1 MIFAEKL
8 QTLRKQYNYSQEDL
22 AEICNVSRQSISK
35 WEAGTTLPEIDKIVL
50 LSRLFQVS
58 VDVLLK
64 DELTLNSVREVHTC
78 GMNAVTD
85 VTAAIYEGVLI
96 KESLADEN
104 ALDYMNI
111 NKVELWKTKS
121 IPKYWTALSFT
132 SAHVDFPQIISKAIL
147 KEDAESGN
155 WFVDFKAGNT
165 KYVVFHER
173 VLKYTIGNAE
183 EKEKVCSACRELG
196 IPDGQM
202 NWAE

>member
-1 MIFAEKL
+1 MGGRNCIAGN
-8 QTLRKQYNYSQEDL
+8 RKNNITQ
-22 AEICNVSRQSISK
+22 
-35 WEAGTTLPEIDKIVL
+35 PP
-50 LSRLFQVS
+50 FQVS

-64 DELTLNSVREVHTC
+64 EELTLNSVKEVHTC
-78 GMNAVTD
+78 GMNAVTEE
-85 VTAAIYEGVLI
+85 TAALYEGVLI

-121 IPKYWTALSFT
+121 IPKYWTALFFT
-132 SAHVDFPQIISKAIL
+132 SAHVDFPQIISKAIHE
-147 KEDAESGN
+147 EDGEAGN

-165 KYVVFHER
+165 KYVVFHEK
-173 VLKYTIGNAE
+173 VLNYTIGNAE
-183 EKEKVCSACRELG
+183 EKELVCKVCRELG

>member
-1 MIFAEKL
+1 MRETGI
-8 QTLRKQYNYSQEDL
+8 
-22 AEICNVSRQSISK
+22 
-35 WEAGTTLPEIDKIVL
+35 TLPEVEKLIFL
-50 LSRLFQVS
+50 GRLFRVS

-64 DELTLNSVREVHTC
+64 DELTLNSVKEVHTC
-78 GMNAVTD
+78 GMNAVTQE
-85 VTAAIYEGVLI
+85 AAALYEGILI

-132 SAHVDFPQIISKAIL
+132 SDHVDFPQIIAKAIL
-147 KEDAESGN
+147 AEDGEAGN
-155 WFVDFKAGNT
+155 WFVDFKAGNI
-165 KYVVFHER
+165 KYVVFKDR
-173 VLKYTIGNAE
+173 VLKYAIGNRE
-183 EKEKVCSACRELG
+183 EKEQVCKVCRELG